1 MSDIVTILL
10 MLATFGLLAI
20 SFPFLVRRAHQRC
33 DDVATGVVNGVS
45 MSMRYRWLMLFQD
58 YVANAF
64 GIVIVTFP
72 FVFGF
77 LALAEVAGTANVRN
91 VAYVCAAAA
100 GWALVAVLVFAF
112 AWVVHLVAVL
122 RRAEAD

>member
-1 MSDIVTILL
+1 MSDVTTILL
-10 MLATFGLLAI
+10 MLATFGLLVV

-33 DDVATGVVNGVS
+33 DDVATGLVNGASVS
-45 MSMRYRWLMLFQD
+45 IKYRWLMLFQD

-72 FVFGF
+72 FMVGF
-77 LALAEVAGTANVRN
+77 LALAEAANSADVRN

-112 AWVVHLVAVL
+112 GWVAHLVSVL
-122 RRAEAD
+122 RQAEAD